1 MRSLAFGVRTLW
13 RRLTSMRTAIV
24 LLFLLA
30 LASVPG
36 SLLPQRPLN
45 PSKVDAYIAG
55 HGAWGR
61 FLDRIGAY
69 DVFGSFWFSA
79 VYLLLFA
86 SLIGCLI
93 PRISVYARALRAKPI
108 KAPRHLNRLANNASL
123 TSPLPPAE
131 AATVAGKALR
141 PRWRTTVRTEDSGAM
156 TVSAEK
162 GYSREA
168 GNLIFHISLLAALIL
183 IAIGKLY
190 SYQGSIVS
198 VEGTGFCNRPLLYDT
213 FHAGRLIKTG
223 QLANFCIDDL
233 NSFTASYREDGSP
246 SQFKADVTYR
256 TELNGATKHDVITVN
271 HPLRTDGDRIYLIN
285 HGFAPTVTVT
295 RPGAAAVPDTEAFLS
310 ADAFFTSEG
319 AFSFPGPDDKPGSDI
334 GLSGVFA
341 PTPVDNNGV
350 ISSVA
355 PSVNKPVLALLAYT
369 GTLNPS
375 GQPQSVYS
383 LNADAIATGKLKQ
396 VAAKNLQVGQTLT
409 LPDGTTVRFDGYK
422 QWASLQVSHDP
433 TQFFLLVAAVLMVV
447 GLLGSLA
454 VRRRRLWLRITPA
467 AAESTGERSLVAVG
481 GLARNDSGNFPAEF
495 AGLVELLTQRLG
507 AAQGRDAEPDRIG
520 AGRD

>member
-1 MRSLAFGVRTLW
+1 MYLIRRLW

-30 LASVPG
+30 LAAVPG

-79 VYLLLFA
+79 IYLLLFA

-93 PRISVYARALRAKPI
+93 PRIAVYARALRAKPI
-108 KAPRHLNRLANNASL
+108 KAPRHLDRLAENATLSTAL
-123 TSPLPPAE
+123 APAD
-131 AATVAGKALR
+131 AARRAAADLR
-141 PRWRTTVRTEDSGAM
+141 PRWRTAVREEAGAT

-183 IAIGKLY
+183 VAIGKLY

-198 VEGTGFCNRPLLYDT
+198 VEGTSFCNRPISYDT
-213 FHAGRLIKTG
+213 FHSGRLVDTG
-223 QLANFCIDDL
+223 RLANFCIDDL
-233 NSFTASYREDGSP
+233 NSFTASYRADGSP
-246 SQFKADVTYR
+246 QQFRADVTYS
-256 TELNGATKHDVITVN
+256 TGVNGPAKRDTITVN
-271 HPLRTDGDRIYLIN
+271 HPLRTEGDRVYLIS
-285 HGFAPTVTVT
+285 HGYAPTVTVT
-295 RPGAAAVPDTEAFLS
+295 RPGQAPITDTEAFLGE
-310 ADAFFTSEG
+310 DQNFTSEG
-319 AFSFPGPDDKPGSDI
+319 AFSFPGADDKLGSDL

-341 PTPVDNNGV
+341 PTAQITAGV
-350 ISSVA
+350 VTSVA
-355 PSVNKPVLALLAYT
+355 PTVKDPVLALLAYT
-369 GTLNPS
+369 GTLNPT

-383 LNADAIATGKLKQ
+383 LNAAAISSGKLKQ
-396 VAAKNLQVGQTLT
+396 VAAKNLALGQTMT

-433 TQFFLLVAAVLMVV
+433 TQVYLLIAAVLMVA

-454 VRRRRLWLRITPA
+454 VRRRRLWLRITPG
-467 AAESTGERSLVAVG
+467 SDQQGTGRSLVAVG
-481 GLARNDSGNFPAEF
+481 GLARSDTGNFSAEF
-495 AGLVELLTQRLG
+495 AAVVERL
-507 AAQGRDAEPDRIG
+507 AAALDSTGGPPEVAAASPEPLG